1 MTERNRL
8 EKKLKNLKVN
18 EFSENSP
25 ELPDKKSGVIEL
37 LTGKCVGRIICHSW
51 YEDGLQV
58 IYNGKIKE
66 LKSKGKK
73 YPRYVVAY

>member
-37 LTGKCVGRIICHSW
+37 LTGKCVGRIICHS
-51 YEDGLQV
+51 
-58 IYNGKIKE
+58 
-66 LKSKGKK
+66 
-73 YPRYVVAY
+73 